1 MLGSLDLQA
10 GDIEAARQQLI
21 DAEHWDALRF
31 RPDPRINEII
41 RRVARANGA
50 SASLLDA
57 AALMGSDPTS
67 SAPPAGRGL
76 FFEHVHFDWDGNY
89 LLARSMAVAAETAL
103 FGTKKSSFSW
113 LDSPEC
119 AAALAYTAHER
130 LSVLQ
135 KIAPIVQN
143 PPFTNQLTYCEDQA
157 RMAHELALARADR
170 DDPEKLRLA
179 KETARVASSNDPDNA
194 DLAKTEEEIDDD
206 MGDLGGAL
214 AEARRAQDLQPRNF
228 ALATDEAIKLSRLG
242 RYKEAEGLL
251 NQTAT
256 SSSPGEVAWMAP
268 AYSDVFTR
276 TGRLEEGRR
285 YLDEEISRR
294 PDDESLRLIR
304 GRLARL
310 AGDNASAEHEFRAV
324 LSADPSS
331 QAALEALVELLV
343 GMGQTS
349 AAEKEILA
357 AVDHQPRNQANNIRA
372 AAIDNTHG
380 NGEQSIRCLLA
391 AERSGPM
398 ASGIELHLAQELFKQ
413 RRLDDALDHL
423 AEARRISLYEGDS
436 AATESIERIITH
448 ILSQMR

>member
-1 MLGSLDLQA
+1 M
-10 GDIEAARQQLI
+10 
-21 DAEHWDALRF
+21 
-31 RPDPRINEII
+31 
-41 RRVARANGA
+41 
-50 SASLLDA
+50 
-57 AALMGSDPTS
+57 
-67 SAPPAGRGL
+67 
-76 FFEHVHFDWDGNY
+76 
-89 LLARSMAVAAETAL
+89 LARSMAEGAETAL
-103 FGTKKSSFSW
+103 FGAGKSGSAW
-113 LDSPEC
+113 LDSSQC
-119 AAALAYTAHER
+119 AAALAYTPHER

-135 KIAPIVQN
+135 KITPIVQN

-157 RMAHELALARADR
+157 RLAHELALARADR
-170 DDPEKLRLA
+170 GDPEKLRLA
-179 KETARVASSNDPDNA
+179 KETARAASAKDPDNA

-206 MGDLGGAL
+206 MGDLEGAL

-268 AYSDVFTR
+268 AYYDVFTG
-276 TGRLEEGRR
+276 TGRLEECRR
-285 YLDEEISRR
+285 YLDQEISRR

-310 AGDNASAEHEFRAV
+310 AGDNASAEREFRGV

-331 QAALEALVELLV
+331 QAALGALVDLLV
-343 GMGQTS
+343 GTGQTS

-372 AAIDNTHG
+372 AAIDNAHG
-380 NGEQSIRCLLA
+380 NSEQSIRCLLA

-398 ASGIELHLAQELFKQ
+398 ASGFELHLAQELFNLK
-413 RRLDDALDHL
+413 RLDEALDHL
-423 AEARRISLYEGDS
+423 AEARRISLYEGDP
-436 AATESIERIITH
+436 AATESIGRIIEH
-448 ILSQMR
+448 ILSQMH